1 MDRKTLFQLSYG
13 LYIVSTK
20 NNDKFAGCVVN
31 TITQLTSTPT
41 TIMVCINKD
50 NFTNHCINQT
60 KEFAVS
66 ILSEKVK
73 ESIIGDFGFHSSK
86 DKNKFADLSYT
97 LTPSGIPY
105 LTEGVCG
112 FLQCKVINAIDNYT
126 HTLFIAEV
134 QNAEILSKET
144 PLTYSYYHNVIKGK
158 TPPKASSFNPDAET
172 ITTQTTA
179 KYKCSVCGYI
189 YPNSKEEFEL
199 LPSD

>member
-172 ITTQTTA
+172 ITTQTTT

-199 LPSD
+199 LPDD